1 MEVTVGSELFA
12 TKNEMLLKHLH
23 EDLALEEL
31 LVSSVKVILHF
42 IDFAFMVLEV
52 SAFVGLR

>member
-1 MEVTVGSELFA
+1 MEVIVGSELFA

-31 LVSSVKVILHF
+31 LVFFVEVIHHF
-42 IDFAFMVLEV
+42 IGFAFMVLEA